1 MEHRIDST
9 QGTFLDDKGVVEIG
23 FLNLF
28 IMAES
33 LFSIS
38 VLI

>member
-1 MEHRIDST
+1 MQHSIEST
-9 QGTFLDDKGVVEIG
+9 QGTFLDDEGVLEIG

-33 LFSIS
+33 LFRIS
-38 VLI
+38 VVI